1 MPNPPQITSDHSKGP
16 STHSGLHWMWPQM
29 QVQFCKLGFVGGG
42 ARLSPYFGR
51 STALPPTSP
60 ASKMESASQEQL
72 ISSHK
77 MSQLKVS
84 EMNGAVD
91 EASDFAK
98 KLFTLSLPKP
108 AFSWKQMFWTL
119 STCSCS
125 GPASGAANLQ
135 GLRLPRAWALGDES
149 MFESHRRQSSVI

>member
-1 MPNPPQITSDHSKGP
+1 
-16 STHSGLHWMWPQM
+16 M

-42 ARLSPYFGR
+42 ARLSPYFGQ

-98 KLFTLSLPKP
+98 KTIHFIIPK
-108 AFSWKQMFWTL
+108 ACL
-119 STCSCS
+119 
-125 GPASGAANLQ
+125 
-135 GLRLPRAWALGDES
+135 
-149 MFESHRRQSSVI
+149 